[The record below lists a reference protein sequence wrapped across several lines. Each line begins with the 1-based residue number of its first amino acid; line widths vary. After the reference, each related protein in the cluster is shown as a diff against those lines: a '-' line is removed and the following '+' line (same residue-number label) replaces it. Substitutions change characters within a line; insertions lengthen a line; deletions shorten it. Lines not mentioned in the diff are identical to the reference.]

1 MTLEAKYVITGI
13 IFVLGVF
20 VGRFLNRC
28 IIRIPETVGL
38 TKELKQI
45 FLKSPRQ
52 GYYPPTR
59 WYHRL
64 PVVGT
69 MCLLGRSP
77 YSGRR
82 VLKREPFIELLNGVL
97 LAWLF
102 WLEVPVGLDPKTS
115 SLSWILGPEWITG
128 VFKPDGA
135 FLVLRYL
142 YHVVLVEALV
152 VGTFIDFDHYLL
164 PDATT
169 LPAMLVGI
177 VGATIA
183 GCFWFVPIWFQN
195 SQLLDLLVLF
205 FPEELVQSL
214 KGPPYPPWITL
225 HPHLHGF
232 LNSLVGLIVGS
243 GMIWVIRFIGFVTLK
258 KEAMGFGDVIL
269 MAMVGTFMG
278 WQNCVVIFF
287 LAPLFALVSV
297 ILTAA
302 FFRRAIPYGPYLS
315 LATLAVLYGWPMMQE
330 SVFHFF
336 AHGLLIPIL
345 GLIMAAL
352 MFALLYMMQL
362 LKRLAGIDDTWEFD
376 AQAAWTSGDHLA
388 HYAGENNDLQQGQ
401 WKKAQHPLTTAGRGQ
416 QFQQTWRGR

>member
-1 MTLEAKYVITGI
+1 MTPEAKYIITGI
-13 IFVLGVF
+13 IFLLGVI

-38 TKELKQI
+38 FAEVKRI
-45 FLKSPRQ
+45 FVRTPLQ
-52 GYYPPTR
+52 GYYPPAK
-59 WYHRL
+59 WYNLL
-64 PVVGT
+64 PFVGT
-69 MCLLGRSP
+69 MGLIGRSP

-82 VLKREPFIELLNGVL
+82 ILRREPFIELLNGVL

-102 WLEVPVGLDPKTS
+102 WLEVPVSLEAQAS
-115 SLSWILGPEWITG
+115 SLSWLLGPEHLTK
-128 VFKPDGA
+128 VFQPESA
-135 FLVLRYL
+135 YLILRYL

-169 LPAMLVGI
+169 LPAMLIGLI
-177 VGATIA
+177 GGTLA
-183 GCFWFVPIWFQN
+183 GSFWIVPIWFQN
-195 SQLLDLLVLF
+195 NQLLDLLVLF
-205 FPEELVQSL
+205 LPIEVVQSL
-214 KGPPYPPWITL
+214 KGPPFPPWIIA

-243 GMIWVIRFIGFVTLK
+243 GMIWTIRWIGFVTLK

-287 LAPLFALVSV
+287 LAPVFALIAV
-297 ILTAA
+297 ILTSA

-315 LATLAVLYGWPMMQE
+315 LATLTVLYGWPKVND

-336 AHGLLIPIL
+336 AHGWLIPLL
-345 GLIMAAL
+345 GLVMAIL
-352 MFALLYMMQL
+352 MFFLLYAMQL
-362 LKRLAGIDDTWEFD
+362 LKRLAGIDDSWEFD
-376 AQAAWTSGDHLA
+376 AVPAWTSGDHLL
-388 HYAGENNDLQQGQ
+388 HYSGENTDLQQGQ
-401 WKKAQHPLTTAGRGQ
+401 WKKPQHPLSVAGRGQ
-416 QFQQTWRGR
+416 QFQNTWKGR